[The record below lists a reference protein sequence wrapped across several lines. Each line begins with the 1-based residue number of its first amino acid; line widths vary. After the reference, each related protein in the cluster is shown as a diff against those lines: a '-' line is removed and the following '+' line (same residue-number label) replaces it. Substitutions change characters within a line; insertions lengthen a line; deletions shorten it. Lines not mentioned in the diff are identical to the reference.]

1 MNQRP
6 AVRFGVC
13 KLSIV
18 SDIPAAE
25 LAHLTNTMR
34 ETITTHAVEIKR
46 LHNRIKESYRNKDKS
61 GDHRDRWLTACQ
73 EFIAATTTC
82 VSRGLFDR
90 LGRQRST

>member
-34 ETITTHAVEIKR
+34 ETITTNAVEIKTSR
-46 LHNRIKESYRNKDKS
+46 GIT
-61 GDHRDRWLTACQ
+61 DRWLTACQ
-73 EFIAATTTC
+73 EFIAATTC
-82 VSRGLFDR
+82 LRF
-90 LGRQRST
+90 QRAIRPAWKA